1 MKHILPLILIVAAIF
16 PLSARRK
23 VNTLRS
29 QLTPLSVVEEL
40 QQTGQADTLRYADR
54 ITFSGYSK
62 TLNDANETF
71 FVTNETPFHIS
82 RLCVKFT
89 YSMPDGTMIHE
100 EFHDINCD
108 IPAAATRQI
117 SVRSF
122 DRQHNFYYYLGK
134 KPKRS
139 ATPYKVAYTLL
150 SYDVKITVGAGQ

>member
-23 VNTLRS
+23 VNTLRP

-40 QQTGQADTLRYADR
+40 QQTGPADTLRYADR

-62 TLNDANETF
+62 ALNDANETF

-89 YSMPDGTMIHE
+89 YSTPDGTMIHE

>member
-1 MKHILPLILIVAAIF
+1 MKHILPLILIVATIF
-16 PLSARRK
+16 QMSARRK

-40 QQTGQADTLRYADR
+40 QQTGPADTLRYADR

-122 DRQHNFYYYLGK
+122 DRQHNFYYHLGK

>member
-40 QQTGQADTLRYADR
+40 QQTGPADTLRYADR

-89 YSMPDGTMIHE
+89 YSTPDGTMIHE

-122 DRQHNFYYYLGK
+122 DRQHNFYYHLGK

>member
-40 QQTGQADTLRYADR
+40 QQTGPADTLRYADR

-139 ATPYKVAYTLL
+139 ATPYNVAYTLL